1 VEFRLEDEDWRTSP
15 AEALD
20 AGDASAWVLGVPYD
34 TEVEVRVAND
44 FGAGALYSDTIDAQT
59 GPLPEELPLPA
70 LLSSDPDQL
79 DAADAV
85 LFTSIQTPTGAAW
98 RLMVDRLGR
107 VVWAQQNT
115 LAQGTTSWV
124 DSARSGSELLWEDA
138 NWFAPEEGAVH
149 RMKIDGSITAS
160 YATPNL
166 HHGFVVDD
174 DSGPQLVAYVGHAIF
189 LADLYAFVP

>member
-1 VEFRLEDEDWRTSP
+1 M
-15 AEALD
+15 
-20 AGDASAWVLGVPYD
+20 LGVPYD

-138 NWFAPEEGAVH
+138 NWFAPEGVEP
-149 RMKIDGSITAS
+149 R
-160 YATPNL
+160 
-166 HHGFVVDD
+166 
-174 DSGPQLVAYVGHAIF
+174 
-189 LADLYAFVP
+189 AFVQRLSAAIPFERLQNFTCLRIPDTKAVI